1 MFYFSLH
8 WLQIVDDLQSTDI
21 FSSNEATLKCQ
32 NFIILLAIRVL
43 DDYANFFPSIKDDLN

>member
-43 DDYANFFPSIKDDLN
+43 DDYANFFSLHQR